1 MNSRDD
7 NRGLLEVIGVHPA
20 VGYVDLGHLAPAIM
34 GAMTFRFGNRV
45 LLSANGQCWPK
56 SLVFH

>member
-7 NRGLLEVIGVHPA
+7 NRGLLEAIGVHPA

-34 GAMTFRFGNRV
+34 GAMTFV
-45 LLSANGQCWPK
+45 LGIAFCYQPMVSAGRN
-56 SLVFH
+56 H